1 MSATRASSEERGT
14 SLRRGLAL
22 LLALGST
29 ETTAAGG
36 AGVSQL
42 AAVTG
47 QDKSQVSRS
56 LRTLAEAGLIDR
68 DPVTRMYRIGWQLY
82 VLAARAGDAR
92 LLALAAPLLVRIVE
106 QTGERSHLSVARGT
120 GVLTLLTESAP
131 HAVQT
136 VSWVGRITPVHAT
149 SSGRA
154 LLLDHDRPA
163 LLALLGD
170 GALDRPGPRAPADVD
185 QLWARIQAARGQGV
199 VVVDEEFEPGL
210 LAVAAPVRDVT
221 GRIVA
226 ALNISAPRFRLV
238 DGLEA
243 AGAVVLAA
251 AAELSADLGGSP
263 ATATATTDLR
273 TV

>member
-1 MSATRASSEERGT
+1 VSATRTSSEERGT

-185 QLWARIQAARGQGV
+185 QLWARIQAARRQGV

-243 AGAVVLAA
+243 ACAVVLAA
-251 AAELSADLGGSP
+251 AAELSVHLGGSP
-263 ATATATTDLR
+263 ATATTDLR